1 MDGRTVQEEPVRD
14 HGDRAGADPG
24 DRDRP
29 APDIQKSADQPDQY
43 HFRQDHIGKFGDLR

>member
-1 MDGRTVQEEPVRD
+1 MDGRAVQEEPVRD

-29 APDIQKSADQPDQY
+29 APDIQEPAHQSDQY
-43 HFRQDHIGKFGDLR
+43 HI